1 MDRIQLEKM
10 RDVKRAELKLIEDML
25 SNTASRKYVATPTNT
40 ASRKYVATPYT
51 QSRHQYKSYKSPP
64 SGKTWYDWIRS
75 VVQSNN
81 EDMLLATLGTLASN
95 NGFVLEEGD
104 KLSNF
109 VSRVYGVKLY
119 MSDEDH
125 PRMFV
130 TVSDKRPTAIIPN
143 ESAHLGTDRC
153 IDQILNFSNNP

>member
-1 MDRIQLEKM
+1 MDRIQLEKL
-10 RDVKRAELKLIEDML
+10 RDAKRAELKLIEDML
-25 SNTASRKYVATPTNT
+25 TKPRKYVATPSALT
-40 ASRKYVATPYT
+40 SSLRP
-51 QSRHQYKSYKSPP
+51 QYKSYKSSKTYKSPP

-81 EDMLLATLGTLASN
+81 EDMLLDTLGTLATN

-109 VSRVYGVKLY
+109 VSRVYGIKLY
-119 MSDEDH
+119 MSDEYN

-130 TVSDKRPTAIIPN
+130 TVSDKPTTIIPN
-143 ESAHLGTDRC
+143 RLTYHSTNRC
-153 IDQILNFSNNP
+153 IDQILNFSNS